1 MEIEMEKGEPI
12 AGLLEDKLQAVAVSQ
27 SVRPSGSE
35 SIRSQ

>member
-27 SVRPSGSE
+27 SGRQAVSQLEVSE
-35 SIRSQ
+35 